1 MSRISIRDLQLGL
14 WVLLE
19 DAGLVQVTGLTW
31 FPESVEIDY
40 DGTNSPLAPRPD
52 RVLKGSWSGLFED
65 FPFLD
70 IYHHE
75 ENPDDQEP
83 AQPQT

>member
-1 MSRISIRDLQLGL
+1 MTRIPIRDLQLGL

-31 FPESVEIDY
+31 FPESVDIDF
-40 DGTNSPLAPRPD
+40 DGTNSPIAPRID
-52 RVLKGSWSGLFED
+52 RAIYGTWSGLFED
-65 FPFLD
+65 YPFLD
-70 IYHHE
+70 VYHHE
-75 ENPDDQEP
+75 ENPHDQET